1 MNTFNEKTVTA
12 QSIATMAMTHV
23 KDQARIDYAFTLSFA
38 GKSLV
43 AHPDSIL
50 HGAAVI
56 LAKKADEF
64 RKAKKD
70 GKIDKDERFQ
80 AVNMLATMINRSIK
94 KTARFDGKRVSIR
107 TSAKQGVSVALVE
120 GKNNNHKAKPSKG
133 KGAKDTG
140 IKGVKDLASLL
151 QYAVDNYG
159 LESVVAEV
167 EKMATDPKQV
177 AKLLKS

>member
-1 MNTFNEKTVTA
+1 MNTFNENTVTA

-23 KDQARIDYAFTLSFA
+23 KDQARIDYAFTLTFA
-38 GKSLV
+38 GRALV
-43 AHPDSIL
+43 APEDSLL

-56 LAKKADEF
+56 LGKKADEF
-64 RKAKKD
+64 RKAKKE

-80 AVNMLATMINRSIK
+80 AINMLATMINRSIK

-107 TSAKQGVSVALVE
+107 TTGKQGVSVALVE
-120 GKNNNHKAKPSKG
+120 GKNNNHKTKPSKS
-133 KGAKDTG
+133 GAKDTG

-159 LESVVAEV
+159 LE
-167 EKMATDPKQV
+167 ATQAAA
-177 AKLLKS
+177 AKLS